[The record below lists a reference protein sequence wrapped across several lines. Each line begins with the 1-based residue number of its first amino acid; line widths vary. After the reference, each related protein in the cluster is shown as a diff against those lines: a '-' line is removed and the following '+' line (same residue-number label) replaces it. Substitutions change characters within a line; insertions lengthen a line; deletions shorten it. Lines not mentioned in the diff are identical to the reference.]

1 MANKL
6 SKEHLESDQLVT
18 SYYLTVTWIKQNQGA
33 VIAGVVAFIALVGGI
48 IWFVTNSSAKEVS
61 ARDAIVFAENQF
73 MLGNFDTALYGG
85 DNTNQVGL
93 IEIVSRYRRT
103 TAGNLALYYAAVS
116 ELNLGNYES
125 ALDFITDYK
134 PIRGVM
140 GVAPI
145 SLHGVILMQ
154 LERYS
159 DAVRV
164 FERAAEWDV
173 NESTTPFNLH
183 LAAEAAFAAGNHRRA
198 SDLVNRIK
206 TEFPDSPQFTQAQQ
220 LNGKLSAR

>member
-33 VIAGVVAFIALVGGI
+33 VIAGVVAFIALIGGI
-48 IWFVTNSSAKEVS
+48 IWYVTSSSAKEVN
-61 ARDAIVFAENQF
+61 AREALVFAENQF
-73 MLGNFDTALYGG
+73 MLDNFETALYGG
-85 DNTNQVGL
+85 DGTNQIGL

-125 ALDFITDYK
+125 ALSFISEYR
-134 PIRGVM
+134 PVRGVM

-145 SLHGVILMQ
+145 SLHGVVLMQ

-159 DAVRV
+159 EAVRV
-164 FERAAEWDV
+164 FERAASWDE

-183 LAAEAAFAAGNHRRA
+183 LAAEAAFAAGNERKARE
-198 SDLVNRIK
+198 LVQRIK
-206 TEFPDSPQFTQAQQ
+206 TEFPDSPQFTQAQR
-220 LNGKLSAR
+220 LNGKLSVR